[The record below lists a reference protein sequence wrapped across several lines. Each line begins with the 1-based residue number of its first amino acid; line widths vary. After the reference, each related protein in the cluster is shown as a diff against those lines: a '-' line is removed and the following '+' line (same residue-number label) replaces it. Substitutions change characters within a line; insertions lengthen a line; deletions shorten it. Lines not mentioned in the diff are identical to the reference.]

1 MFIIN
6 KWYFV
11 ISCAIINLMSTKY
24 ILLTAETLNHMWSD
38 KKEKWRLKNGS

>member
-11 ISCAIINLMSTKY
+11 ISCDIINLMSTKY
-24 ILLTAETLNHMWSD
+24 ILLTAELLFMCGRIR
-38 KKEKWRLKNGS
+38 KRNGG